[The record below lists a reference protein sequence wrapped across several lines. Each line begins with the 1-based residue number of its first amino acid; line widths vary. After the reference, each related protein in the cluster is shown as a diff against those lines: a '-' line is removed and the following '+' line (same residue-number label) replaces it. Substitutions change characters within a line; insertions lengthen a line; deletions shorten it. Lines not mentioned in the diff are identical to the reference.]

1 MADMKT
7 LSINGG
13 APFAIHDEGALRK
26 AGDAMT
32 GDLNM
37 ANHRVLNVPEP
48 ATDSEPATRK
58 YVNDHFAPTGYGLGE
73 AVMITDGRSVDAIR
87 QTGWFAW
94 DIDGVTDAPF
104 AAGYMLVTAGRVEN
118 NVTQMIFDAN
128 YSDIGKNRMQVRTYG
143 LTGWSEW
150 EWVNPPM
157 EPGVEY
163 ATTEHYNGKT
173 VYTKLINF
181 GNLPAS
187 GRAYVNALGF
197 SANVFEIT
205 GVASWGDGYE
215 YPFPMFNESTGAFI
229 CGVFIY
235 NGSTTSVGVYA
246 LQDLSGATAKFKM
259 KYTKN

>member
-13 APFAIHDEGALRK
+13 TPFAIHDEGALRK

-32 GDLNM
+32 GDLDM
-37 ANHRVLNVPEP
+37 AYHRVRNLPEP
-48 ATDSEPATRK
+48 TTDSEPATLR
-58 YVNDHFAPTGYGLGE
+58 YVWDRFAPSGYGLGD
-73 AVMITDGRSVDAIR
+73 AVMITDGRSIDNMKKN
-87 QTGWFAW
+87 GWFSW
-94 DIDGVTDAPF
+94 ETDGITDAPF
-104 AAGYMLVTAGRVEN
+104 AAGYMLVMADQAGKH
-118 NVTQMIFDAN
+118 VTQMIFDAN
-128 YSDIGKNRMQVRTYG
+128 YSDVGKTRMQVRTYG
-143 LTGWSEW
+143 VTGWSGW

-163 ATTEHYNGKT
+163 PTTERYNGKT
-173 VYTKLINF
+173 VYTKLVNF
-181 GNLPAS
+181 GNLPVS
-187 GRAYVNALGF
+187 GRAYIDALAY
-197 SANVFEIT
+197 SANVFEVT

-229 CGVFIY
+229 CGVFVY
-235 NGSTTSVGVYA
+235 NGSTTAIGVFA